1 MKVVVFGATGVI
13 GRAAAE
19 RFGQRRDCEV
29 LAVSRRSVDLPGV
42 VHVPLD
48 LTDADASAAMLR
60 SRRFDGTTHVVFA
73 ALQESPELASG
84 WQDARLIDRN
94 EAMFRN
100 ALEPLATA
108 CDATLQ
114 HVSLL
119 QGAKAYGFHVGRSPV
134 PGKEGAPRDPHR
146 NFYFAQED
154 ILRAFADA
162 APWSW
167 TIFRPQVVYGQ
178 SFGSPMN
185 LVPVLGVYAALE
197 REAGRAL
204 SFPGTLDGVH
214 EAVDARMLARALAW
228 AAEAPAARDEI
239 FNVTNGDV
247 FSWRDVWPSIA
258 AVFDMEVGE
267 PVAQRLAQVMPPR
280 ASEWADLVARHR
292 LEAPADMATFV
303 GGSWTY
309 ADILFG
315 GSGRSGPPALLSTI
329 KIRQAGFGECIDT
342 GDMLCDWLQEF
353 QARRFLPR

>member
-19 RFGQRRDCEV
+19 RFGLRPECEV
-29 LAVSRRSVDLPGV
+29 LAVSRRAVDLPGV

-48 LTDADASAAMLR
+48 LSDADATASMLR
-60 SRRFDGTTHVVFA
+60 SRPFDGTTHVVFA
-73 ALQESPELASG
+73 ALQESPDLASG
-84 WQDARLIDRN
+84 WQDTSLIDHN
-94 EAMFRN
+94 VAMFRN
-100 ALEPLATA
+100 ALEPLATVD
-108 CDATLQ
+108 DAALR

-134 PGKEGAPRDPHR
+134 PGKERAVRDAHQ

-154 ILRAFADA
+154 ILRGLADTA
-162 APWSW
+162 RWSW
-167 TIFRPQVVYGQ
+167 TVFRPQVVYGE

-185 LVPVLGVYAALE
+185 LVPALGVYAALE

-204 SFPGTLDGVH
+204 SFPGSLEGVH
-214 EAVDARMLARALAW
+214 EAVDARLLARALAW
-228 AAEAPAARDEI
+228 AAEAPAARDEV

-247 FSWRDVWPSIA
+247 FSWRDVWSSIA
-258 AVFDMEVGE
+258 AVFDMDVGD

-292 LEAPADMATFV
+292 LEAPADMAAFV
-303 GGSWTY
+303 GGSWMY
-309 ADILFG
+309 ADLLFG

-329 KIRQAGFGECIDT
+329 KIRQAGFGECVDT
-342 GDMLCDWLQEF
+342 EDMLCDWLQQF
-353 QARRFLPR
+353 QAKRFFPR

>member
-19 RFGQRRDCEV
+19 LFGQRSDCEV
-29 LAVSRRSVDLPGV
+29 LAVSRRAVDLPGV
-42 VHVPLD
+42 MHVPLD
-48 LTDADASAAMLR
+48 LTDADATASMMR
-60 SRRFDGTTHVVFA
+60 SRSFDGTTHVVFA
-73 ALQESPELASG
+73 ALQESPDLASG
-84 WQDARLIDRN
+84 WRDATLIDRN
-94 EAMFRN
+94 VAMFRN
-100 ALEPLATA
+100 ALEPLAAA

-134 PGKEGAPRDPHR
+134 PGKERAPRDPHQ

-154 ILRAFADA
+154 ILRGLADTA
-162 APWSW
+162 SWSW
-167 TIFRPQVVYGQ
+167 TVFRPQVVYGE

-185 LVPVLGVYAALE
+185 LVPALGVYAALE

-204 SFPGTLDGVH
+204 SFPGSLDGVH
-214 EAVDARMLARALAW
+214 EAVDARLLARALAW
-228 AAEAPAARDEI
+228 AAEAPAARNEI

-280 ASEWADLVARHR
+280 ASEWADVVARHR
-292 LEAPADMATFV
+292 LEAPSDMAAFV
-303 GGSWTY
+303 GGSWMY

-329 KIRQAGFGECIDT
+329 KIRQAGFGECVDT
-342 GDMLCDWLQEF
+342 EDMLCDWLQQF
-353 QARRFLPR
+353 QTQRLLPR